1 MSNNVIVK
9 TKEIKMK
16 KSCFLLVAVLII
28 LTGCSGIQLGG
39 SSDVAT
45 QVLVSIATRNIACSL
60 STGDPNVIR
69 SLENI
74 YVSMKT
80 GTLSDDALAQLSE
93 LTMDRPTLAA
103 DVQDL
108 IILLGVRIDP
118 LNNDVLGLDMMNV
131 EMFTTIERAWNQG
144 IVMCSGSVI

>member
-1 MSNNVIVK
+1 MKRITVI
-9 TKEIKMK
+9 
-16 KSCFLLVAVLII
+16 LLAIVL
-28 LTGCSGIQLGG
+28 LAGCSGIQLGG

-60 STGDPNVIR
+60 STGDPDVIR

-74 YVSMKT
+74 YTSMKT

-93 LTMDRPTLAA
+93 LTLDRPTLAA

-108 IILLGVRIDP
+108 IMLLGVRIDP
-118 LNNDVLGLDMMNV
+118 INNNVLGLDMMN
-131 EMFTTIERAWNQG
+131 EAMFTAVERAWSQG
-144 IVMCSGSVI
+144 ISMCGGM

>member
-1 MSNNVIVK
+1 
-9 TKEIKMK
+9 MK
-16 KSCFLLVAVLII
+16 KIALVLLAIVL
-28 LTGCSGIQLGG
+28 LAGCSGIQLGG

-60 STGDPNVIR
+60 STGDPEVVR

-74 YVSMKT
+74 YTSMKT

-93 LTMDRPTLAA
+93 LTLDRPTLAA

-108 IILLGVRIDP
+108 IMLLGVRIDP
-118 LNNDVLGLDMMNV
+118 INNNVLGLDMMN
-131 EMFTTIERAWNQG
+131 EAMFTAVERAWNQG
-144 IVMCSGSVI
+144 IVMCR

>member
-1 MSNNVIVK
+1 
-9 TKEIKMK
+9 MK
-16 KSCFLLVAVLII
+16 KILLVTVLII

-60 STGDPNVIR
+60 STGDPEVVR

-74 YVSMKT
+74 YASMKT

-108 IILLGVRIDP
+108 IMLLGVRIDP
-118 LNNDVLGLDMMNV
+118 TNNSVLGLDMMN
-131 EMFTTIERAWNQG
+131 EAMFTAVERAWNQG
-144 IVMCSGSVI
+144 IVMCRGM

>member
-1 MSNNVIVK
+1 
-9 TKEIKMK
+9 MK
-16 KSCFLLVAVLII
+16 KILLVTVLII

-60 STGDPNVIR
+60 STGDPEVVR

-74 YVSMKT
+74 YASMKT

-108 IILLGVRIDP
+108 IMLLGVRIDP
-118 LNNDVLGLDMMNV
+118 TNNSVLGLDMMN
-131 EMFTTIERAWNQG
+131 EAMFTAVERAWNQG
-144 IVMCSGSVI
+144 IVMCR

>member
-1 MSNNVIVK
+1 
-9 TKEIKMK
+9 MK
-16 KSCFLLVAVLII
+16 KILLVTVLII

-60 STGDPNVIR
+60 STGDPEVVR

-74 YVSMKT
+74 YASMKT

-108 IILLGVRIDP
+108 IMLLGVRIDP
-118 LNNDVLGLDMMNV
+118 TNNSVLGLDMMN
-131 EMFTTIERAWNQG
+131 EAMFTAVERAWSQG
-144 IVMCSGSVI
+144 IVMCR